1 MYKITQ
7 LESGQPVIFYLENEK
22 VTMYSINS
30 GRIRNHGI
38 IFTDVESDFDICSDL
53 KLIHYISLSNQAVIS
68 SMENLNIRE
77 DYIIEGNPQSQATE
91 NTNFKF
97 VEFYNCLN
105 IFYCSHN
112 LKDSH
117 FSIRVS
123 RYTTFAKDFTLL
135 KSDKIISGFNV
146 FSYDSLLYLFVFYSS
161 QDFDIY
167 SVNSDY
173 SIVNLLS
180 KQYNSSN
187 PDSSSNLTK
196 HTDKE
201 LEKLQAYFNQI
212 LDDKNSEIENLKEI
226 QTSITNQYNEL
237 ADYTGKLQDEV
248 RKLRCNY

>member
-53 KLIHYISLSNQAVIS
+53 KLIHYISLNHQTVIS
-68 SMENLNIRE
+68 SMDNLNIRE
-77 DYIIEGNPQSQATE
+77 DYIIEGNVPSSNIE

-97 VEFYNCLN
+97 IQFYNCLN

-212 LDDKNSEIENLKEI
+212 LYDKNSEIENLKEI

>member
-38 IFTDVESDFDICSDL
+38 IFTDVESDFDICSEL
-53 KLIHYISLSNQAVIS
+53 KLVYYISLSNQAVIS

-91 NTNFKF
+91 NTNF
-97 VEFYNCLN
+97 N
-105 IFYCSHN
+105 
-112 LKDSH
+112 
-117 FSIRVS
+117 
-123 RYTTFAKDFTLL
+123 
-135 KSDKIISGFNV
+135 
-146 FSYDSLLYLFVFYSS
+146 
-161 QDFDIY
+161 IY
-167 SVNSDY
+167 SINSDY
-173 SIVNLLS
+173 SIVNLSS

-187 PDSSSNLTK
+187 PDSKSKMTK
-196 HTDKE
+196 QHNEE

-212 LDDKNSEIENLKEI
+212 LDDKDSEIENLKEI
-226 QTSITNQYNEL
+226 QTNITNQYNEL
-237 ADYTGKLQDEV
+237 SDYTGKLQDEV